1 MTKILGFVLIWVAA
15 FSCRITIVTIGPL
28 IPLFARQLNLG
39 GFWGG
44 ALTALPLLIIAVVSV
59 PSGWAADKLGPRIA
73 MGSALGLLTVGC
85 LMPTVLGASRVTLF
99 ANVAFSG
106 LGIGF
111 AQPTLA
117 KVARR
122 INPTNPTLPTTL
134 YANGLVSGG
143 LGAGLFTIPL
153 LNHFND
159 RWPVVFLIWGLVIGM
174 TGLAWFF
181 IRLVPADREFAPSQS
196 SASTGRVPGLYP
208 VAAGFAAQGAVFY
221 ALATWLPDFYVH
233 RGWPTG
239 NASLTVA
246 LLSIG
251 SVMGGLGSPWL
262 LRMGRG
268 FRRPF
273 MLLSL
278 LMALSLA
285 GMLAPPYAAYP
296 SAWLAGATTALV
308 FTLGMAAPAVLAPAG
323 MVGRASGRLLTL
335 GYIGAIA
342 GPLGFGALFS
352 HSTSGAVLYITAV
365 SLTIGVSA
373 LAIPRLSSQPETQ
386 SPVVINS

>member
-1 MTKILGFVLIWVAA
+1 MSKVLGFVLIWVAA
-15 FSCRITIVTIGPL
+15 FSCRITIVSVGPL
-28 IPLFARQLNLG
+28 MPLFSKHLNLG

-44 ALTALPLLIIAVVSV
+44 TLTALPLLMIAVVSV
-59 PSGWAADKLGPRIA
+59 PSGWAADKLGPRVA
-73 MGSALGLLTVGC
+73 LGSALGLLTIGC
-85 LMPTVLGASRVTLF
+85 MVPPILGPTRLALF

-106 LGIGF
+106 IGVGF
-111 AQPTLA
+111 AQPSLA
-117 KVARR
+117 KVARQ

-143 LGAGLFTIPL
+143 LGAGLLTVPL
-153 LNHFND
+153 LNHLHH
-159 RWPVVFLIWGLVIGM
+159 RWPLVFLTWGLLIGL

-181 IRLVPADREFAPSQS
+181 IRPYPDKPVSSPAVANTDI
-196 SASTGRVPGLYP
+196 GRVPGLYA

-233 RGWPTG
+233 RGWSAG
-239 NASLTVA
+239 NASLTLA
-246 LLSIG
+246 ILSIG

-273 MLLSL
+273 LSL
-278 LMALSLA
+278 SVIMAVSLV

-296 SAWLAGATTALV
+296 SAWLVGATTALV
-308 FTLGMAAPAVLAPAG
+308 FTLGMAAPAVLAPAD

-335 GYIGAIA
+335 GYIGAVA
-342 GPLGFGALFS
+342 GPLGFGAFFS
-352 HSTSGAVLYITAV
+352 HSASDAVLYITAI
-365 SLTIGVSA
+365 SLTIGLSA
-373 LAIPRLSSQPETQ
+373 LGIPPRLTQPKSQTSQ
-386 SPVVINS
+386 VIHP